1 MILQI
6 SGVHSADVQLWRT
19 FVKKLIQVPMLL
31 LAAMLSLSALMVA
44 AQDATPQA
52 SPAVDVGTPIETLD
66 CWSDKPDSS
75 VAGYPQYPGV
85 PEMKIDSTKAYYA
98 TVVTNRGTFVMQL
111 YADVAPVT
119 VNNFICLATNNYYDG
134 VIFHRVIRDF
144 MIQTGDP
151 TGTGRGGPGYQFND
165 ELPGEEL
172 NYIEGSV
179 SMANA
184 GPNTNGSQWFIS
196 SGNNSGRLQKNYTI
210 FGQVVEGQDVVKTIS
225 EVPVSMNAQGE
236 QSVPGATITVLDIII
251 SEGN

>member
-1 MILQI
+1 M
-6 SGVHSADVQLWRT
+6 
-19 FVKKLIQVPMLL
+19 KKLIQLPMLL
-31 LAAMLSLSALMVA
+31 LATLLAMSAFMAAA
-44 AQDATPQA
+44 AQDASPEA
-52 SPAVDVGTPIETLD
+52 SPSAASGTPLEALE
-66 CWSDKPDSS
+66 CWSDEPDSS

-85 PEMKIDSTKAYYA
+85 PEMMIDTTKAYYA
-98 TVVTNRGTFVMQL
+98 TVVTNRGTIVMQL

-119 VNNFICLATNNYYDG
+119 VNNFVCLATNDYYDG
-134 VIFHRVIRDF
+134 VIFHRIIRDF

-172 NYIEGSV
+172 NYTAGTV

-196 SGNNSGRLQKNYTI
+196 NANNSGRLQKAYTI
-210 FGQVVEGQDVVKTIS
+210 FGQVVEGQDVVDTIS

-236 QSVPGATITVLDIII
+236 QSVPGATITILDIII
-251 SEGN
+251 TEGN

>member
-1 MILQI
+1 MILRMG
-6 SGVHSADVQLWRT
+6 GVQSADMQPWRT

-31 LAAMLSLSALMVA
+31 LAAILSLSALMVA
-44 AQDATPQA
+44 AQDASPQA
-52 SPAVDVGTPIETLD
+52 SPALDVGTPIETLD
-66 CWSDKPDSS
+66 CWSDAPDTST
-75 VAGYPQYPGV
+75 AGYAQYPGV
-85 PEMKIDSTKAYYA
+85 PEMKIDTTKAYYA
-98 TVVTNRGTFVMQL
+98 TVVTNRGTIVIQL

-119 VNNFICLATNNYYDG
+119 VNNFICLATNDYYDG

-196 SGNNSGRLQKNYTI
+196 NANNSGRLQKNYTI
-210 FGQVVEGQDVVKTIS
+210 FGQVVEGQDVVQTIS

-236 QSVPGATITVLDIII
+236 QSVPGATITILDIII
-251 SEGN
+251 TEGN